1 MRSFDFLRSAVL
13 AASLIA
19 ALGSVGTAFANPMQT
34 NDGQQAQQPSYT
46 SPYDSPDFVVPENNI
61 NG

>member
-13 AASLIA
+13 AASMITT
-19 ALGSVGTAFANPMQT
+19 LGSVGTAFADTMQPHAA
-34 NDGQQAQQPSYT
+34 QQAQQPSNT

>member
-1 MRSFDFLRSAVL
+1 MRSFVFLRSAVL

-19 ALGSVGTAFANPMQT
+19 TLGSVGTAIANPMQT
-34 NDGQQAQQPSYT
+34 NEAQQVRQPSNT
-46 SPYDSPDFVVPENNI
+46 SPYDSPDFVVPENDL

>member
-1 MRSFDFLRSAVL
+1 MYSLDLLRSAVL

-19 ALGSVGTAFANPMQT
+19 TLGSVGTAFANTMRPHE
-34 NDGQQAQQPSYT
+34 AQQPQHSSNA
-46 SPYDSPDFVVPENNI
+46 SPYDSPDFVVPENDL

>member
-1 MRSFDFLRSAVL
+1 MRSFSFLRSAVL

-19 ALGSVGTAFANPMQT
+19 ASGTAGTAFANTMQT
-34 NDGQQAQQPSYT
+34 DGGQQAHQPSNA
-46 SPYDSPDFVVPENNI
+46 SPYDGPAFVVPENDL